1 MTKSKPL
8 KMSDLE
14 RQSGLGRS
22 TIHFYARQGLLT
34 PPVRTSRTMAYYN
47 DHHLEE
53 LQRIRSLQSE
63 GYPLSFIRDILNGE
77 KKPVRDLRSRRR
89 GGESG
94 RRRQIMDTAVDMFA
108 RKGYHKTNVT
118 DITRAVGVGHSTF
131 YIYFPGKKALF
142 MECLEEVFQAMF
154 SDVWEEIK
162 HEKDPLRRLRRRGEV
177 VLRFHPQFLDIL
189 NVLRSIEEDDPR
201 LEKKRREI
209 YASIVEPVK
218 RDLSR
223 AVSQGMIPE
232 IDIDIAAHFV
242 TGFLET
248 ASLLLSLDERY
259 DADQLLDAME
269 SMTFPA
275 PGPARRSTG
284 GRGAVSGG

>member
-1 MTKSKPL
+1 
-8 KMSDLE
+8 
-14 RQSGLGRS
+14 
-22 TIHFYARQGLLT
+22 
-34 PPVRTSRTMAYYN
+34 MAYY
-47 DHHLEE
+47 DSRHLEE
-53 LQRIRSLQSE
+53 LRRIRSLQDD
-63 GYPLSFIRDILNGE
+63 GYPLSFIADILKGE
-77 KKPVRDLRSRRR
+77 KKPVRPGRARAT
-89 GGESG
+89 GPGSG

-118 DITRAVGVGHSTF
+118 DITSAIGVGHSTF

-142 MECLEEVFQAMF
+142 MECLDEVFQAMF

-177 VLRFHPQFLDIL
+177 VLKSHPQFLDIL
-189 NVLRSIEEDDPR
+189 NVLRSIEEDDPW
-201 LEKKRREI
+201 LEKKRRDI

-218 RDLSR
+218 RDLTR
-223 AVSQGMIPE
+223 AVKKGMIPD

-259 DADQLLDAME
+259 SADQLLDAME
-269 SMTFPA
+269 SMTFPELRGVRGSSA
-275 PGPARRSTG
+275 PRTRG
-284 GRGAVSGG
+284 GGVG